1 MSVFSLREA
10 AEQAGVSK
18 STVFRAIQNGRLSAP
33 RDDDG
38 NFRIDAAELFR
49 VYPPKSENQS
59 DQRVALGRSSNVS
72 AGQDA
77 PAQGTDHELVVRLA
91 TAEAQ
96 LAGMKAMVEELKEQ
110 RTHWQAQAERLTLA
124 LAAPKPI
131 EVPAVIPMPAPEAAV
146 VEPVQAAPVQ
156 HRGWWPFRRAG

>member
-38 NFRIDAAELFR
+38 NFRIDASELFR
-49 VYPPKSENQS
+49 VYPPKADRPGAGERAG
-59 DQRVALGRSSNVS
+59 DGS
-72 AGQDA
+72 AGQGA
-77 PAQGTDHELVVRLA
+77 SVQGTDHELAVRLA

-96 LAGMKAMVEELKEQ
+96 LSGLKAMVEELKEQ

-124 LAAPKPI
+124 LAAPKPV
-131 EVPAVIPMPAPEAAV
+131 EAPAVIPMPAPV
-146 VEPVQAAPVQ
+146 SVPVEDTAPAPSP
-156 HRGWWPFRRAG
+156 RGWWPWRRSA